1 MGGEEQALQ
10 AARQTAEGDLLDYW
24 RIVWTRWWLIGALV
38 VISAVTA
45 YIISNQQPKMY
56 TSTVTVM
63 ATVGGSGGGVS
74 VLGLGDLVRQGGTG
88 SVLGW
93 MSGPLGG
100 AKDRTMA
107 VLKTVTLA
115 KEIVEKFNLME
126 AYRTASEIKAAG
138 ALLGRTE
145 VFANKEGAIVIAV
158 EDTDPKRAAD
168 IANYY
173 PEALDRVLAR
183 FSVSNVSR
191 QRAFIEQRR
200 EETQKALRQA
210 EEDLRA
216 FQEKNRMILP
226 PEKQQDAIKTSIEGR
241 GTIGQMEVELE
252 GMRRYATDQNPD
264 VVVLEA
270 RIRETKRKL
279 AQSQYGG
286 GIELPA
292 DSVNPGQSR
301 KDIFIPAARMPELV
315 LDFQRLARE
324 VKIQETVYQVLTSQL
339 ETAKIEEARNLP
351 TIEVLDRAIP
361 SDFAVKPRTRQNVVF
376 AAAAGVFAGVFL
388 AFFLEYLS
396 TVRMRRQNANA

>member
-1 MGGEEQALQ
+1 
-10 AARQTAEGDLLDYW
+10 
-24 RIVWTRWWLIGALV
+24 
-38 VISAVTA
+38 
-45 YIISNQQPKMY
+45 
-56 TSTVTVM
+56 
-63 ATVGGSGGGVS
+63 
-74 VLGLGDLVRQGGTG
+74 
-88 SVLGW
+88 
-93 MSGPLGG
+93 
-100 AKDRTMA
+100 
-107 VLKTVTLA
+107 
-115 KEIVEKFNLME
+115 
-126 AYRTASEIKAAG
+126 
-138 ALLGRTE
+138 
-145 VFANKEGAIVIAV
+145 
-158 EDTDPKRAAD
+158 
-168 IANYY
+168 
-173 PEALDRVLAR
+173 
-183 FSVSNVSR
+183 VSNVSR

-216 FQEKNRMILP
+216 FQEKSRMILP
-226 PEKQQDAIKTSIEGR
+226 PEKQQDAFKSDGR
-241 GTIGQMEVELE
+241 GAIGQMEVELE